1 MKSVRIAT
9 LTRILGK
16 AERAPLT
23 VMQRRL
29 LRKPNKQRLK
39 MTHYTNQLE
48 ISIRAQMAASNIGD
62 KKEEAMQ
69 KGNCENYETLIA
81 MDMPKVWES
90 NTVN

>member
-1 MKSVRIAT
+1 
-9 LTRILGK
+9 
-16 AERAPLT
+16 
-23 VMQRRL
+23 
-29 LRKPNKQRLK
+29 